1 MKVMV
6 VGGGGREHAL
16 AWKVAQNPR
25 VERLYAAPGNVGMA
39 QIAKCIG
46 ISPSDPQKLANFA
59 EEKDV
64 DLTLVGPEHP
74 LSLGIVDLFAQRG
87 LPIFGPSQMAA
98 RIETSK
104 GFAKEFMRR
113 WDIPTAP
120 FMLFTNPEEA
130 IDYLRGR
137 KFPQVIKA
145 DGLAAGKGS
154 IVARSLDEALAAV
167 KAIMV
172 EKVFGQSGERVVI
185 EDYLKGKEVTI
196 LIVSDGISFVPFLP
210 AKDYKP
216 IYDGDRGPNTG
227 GMGSYAPAQTID
239 GDLMEEIRERIVAPT
254 IRGLSQEG
262 IKYKGVLYIGLML
275 TEEGPQV
282 LEYNCR
288 FGDPETQALLPLLK
302 TDLVEIAEWVIEERL
317 KGKKLEWE
325 KGAAVCV
332 VLTSEGYPGR
342 YKKGAVITGTEGIAE
357 DILLFHAGTAK
368 RGDKLV
374 TNGGRVIGVTAKGED
389 LKEARENAYRGV
401 KAISFPGMQFRKD
414 IASEEESNV
423 E

>member
-6 VGGGGREHAL
+6 VGEGGREHAL
-16 AWKVAQNPR
+16 AWKVAQSPR
-25 VERLYAAPGNVGMA
+25 VDRLYAAPGNVGMA

-74 LSLGIVDLFAQRG
+74 LSLGIVNLFEERG
-87 LPIFGPSQMAA
+87 LRIFGPSQQAA
-98 RIETSK
+98 RIEASK
-104 GFAKEFMRR
+104 GFAKEFMGR

-120 FMLFTNPEEA
+120 FSLFTDPEKA

-137 KFPQVIKA
+137 RFPQVIKA

-154 IVARSLDEALAAV
+154 IVARSLDEALATVRAL
-167 KAIMV
+167 MV
-172 EKVFGQSGERVVI
+172 EKVFGQSGERIVI
-185 EDYLKGKEVTI
+185 EDYLQGKEVTI
-196 LIVSDGISFVPFLP
+196 LVISDGTSFLPFLP

-239 GDLMEEIRERIVAPT
+239 EGLMEKIRERIVAPT

-275 TEEGPQV
+275 TQEGPQV

-302 TDLVEIAEWVIEERL
+302 TDLVEIVDWVIEERL
-317 KGKKLEWE
+317 PGKRLEWE
-325 KGAAVCV
+325 NGAAVCV
-332 VLTSEGYPGR
+332 VLASEGYPGS
-342 YKKGAVITGTEGIAE
+342 YKKGAVITGTDRVDE
-357 DILLFHAGTAK
+357 DILLFHAGTGK
-368 RGDKLV
+368 RGGELV
-374 TNGGRVIGVTAKGED
+374 TNGGRVIGVTAVGRD
-389 LKEARENAYRGV
+389 LDEARGNAYKGV
-401 KAISFPGMQFRKD
+401 KNISFPGMQFRKD
-414 IASEEESNV
+414 IARAESRM
-423 E
+423 